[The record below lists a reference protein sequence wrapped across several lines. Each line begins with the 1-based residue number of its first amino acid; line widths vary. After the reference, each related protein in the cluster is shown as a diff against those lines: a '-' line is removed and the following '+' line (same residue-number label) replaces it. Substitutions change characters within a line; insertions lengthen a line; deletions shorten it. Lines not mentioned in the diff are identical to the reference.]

1 MLTYDSRSIS
11 AKVYEKLSQLKKTVN
26 GDKDA
31 QKEQK
36 TQIVELYTYAATWG
50 LLRLKAEEY
59 ALENKP
65 NKQSVIKCFF
75 ETLGELI
82 YPDDTDF
89 IAGRNALQNLSN
101 QQQLGSSSYLGLTG
115 IALQVAREFAFWAE
129 ALYPKEKPTNTTN
142 NPES

>member
-11 AKVYEKLSQLKKTVN
+11 AKVYEKLSQLKQTVN
-26 GDKDA
+26 GDQEA

-59 ALENKP
+59 ALQNQP
-65 NKQSVIKCFF
+65 NKQNVIKCFF
-75 ETLGELI
+75 EVLSELI
-82 YPDDTDF
+82 YTNNPDF
-89 IAGRNALQNLSN
+89 LCGKKSLKNLSN
-101 QQQLGSSSYLGLTG
+101 QQQLSSSAYLGLTG

-129 ALYPKEKPTNTTN
+129 ALYPK
-142 NPES
+142 

>member
-11 AKVYEKLSQLKKTVN
+11 AKVYEKLSQLKQTVN
-26 GDKDA
+26 GDQEA

-59 ALENKP
+59 ALQNKP
-65 NKQSVIKCFF
+65 NKQNVIKCFF
-75 ETLGELI
+75 EVLSELI
-82 YPDDTDF
+82 YTDSSDF
-89 IAGRNALQNLSN
+89 LRGENSLVNLSN
-101 QQQLGSSSYLGLTG
+101 QQQLSSSAYLGLTG

-129 ALYPKEKPTNTTN
+129 ALYPK
-142 NPES
+142 